1 MQRLIEKYKQL
12 GFNEEHHFKGEYT
25 LLIDPRMNKIRIY
38 ESGDVWKSNLHTGKY
53 EKISE

>member
-1 MQRLIEKYKQL
+1 MKRLIEKYKQL